1 MRMRTVIS
9 RRSARKGLL
18 SAALAGSLLLGAT
31 GCGGDEDRSK
41 TPKDYKVVAGTQL
54 CGGDAVS
61 ADASKAL
68 KVITGSSRFEASE
81 ERSTTA
87 QAAADLIA
95 SSAIATKTKD
105 ICRVFTPIGTPDF
118 QLRATWRLADHAPTD
133 DPAAPKF
140 TVLKMGDE
148 ALAAADMAYVYFTCR
163 SDKVPSSSEG
173 AHIVIGVEH
182 WAVPREPEGNIKAL
196 KNAYATVAHSFSL
209 AMAKELRC
217 EKNGG
222 LPPKPVLDPA

>member
-1 MRMRTVIS
+1 MRTVIS
-9 RRSARKGLL
+9 RRSAREALL
-18 SAALAGSLLLGAT
+18 SAALAGSLLFGAM
-31 GCGGDEDRSK
+31 GCEGDEEGSK

-68 KVITGSSRFEASE
+68 KVITGSSRFEASDE
-81 ERSTTA
+81 GSTTA

-95 SSAIATKTKD
+95 ASPIATTTKN

-118 QLRATWRLADHAPTD
+118 QLRATWRLADRAPTD
-133 DPAAPKF
+133 DPSAPKF
-140 TVLKMGDE
+140 TELKMGDK
-148 ALAAADMAYVYFTCR
+148 AVAAADMAYVYFTCR
-163 SDKVPSSSEG
+163 SDEVPSSSEG

-209 AMAKELRC
+209 AMAKELHC
-217 EKNGG
+217 DKNGG
-222 LPPKPVLDPA
+222 LPPKPVLIPA

>member
-1 MRMRTVIS
+1 MIS
-9 RRSARKGLL
+9 LRRARGGLL
-18 SAALAGSLLLGAT
+18 SAALAGSLLLGASA
-31 GCGGDEDRSK
+31 CGSDEEGNK

-54 CGGDAVS
+54 CGGHAVS
-61 ADASKAL
+61 ADASQAL

-81 ERSTTA
+81 EGSTTA

-95 SSAIATKTKD
+95 SPTAATTTKN
-105 ICRVFTPIGTPDF
+105 ICRVFTPIGAPDF

-133 DPAAPKF
+133 DPSAPKF
-140 TVLKMGDE
+140 TELKMGDK
-148 ALAAADMAYVYFTCR
+148 AVAAADMAYVYFTCR
-163 SDKVPSSSEG
+163 SDKVLSSPEG
-173 AHIVIGVEH
+173 AHIVVGVEH
-182 WAVPREPEGNIKAL
+182 LAMPREPEDNVKAL

-217 EKNGG
+217 DKNGG